1 MLKPL
6 SRGFRWA
13 QIPEIVRYDSTYMY
27 LYIVLTNIFKKLL
40 KDFFFFLKFSKLTFR
55 WIFWMNLII
64 AVLIAVFV
72 IVPEVLAANREA
84 AGSKGARK
92 DLLRVE
98 KFYAYNFV
106 YLWEFEGALRYSPIF
121 YGYYSKEIMTS
132 AGYRIPLAYFCSMM
146 AVYVFSFAIIL
157 KKINQNNK
165 QSKLSE
171 KGDECTFTWKV
182 FASWDYGIANIET
195 AHNKVSG
202 IL

>member
-13 QIPEIVRYDSTYMY
+13 QTPEIVRYDSTDSTYMY

-40 KDFFFFLKFSKLTFR
+40 KDFFLKFSKLTFR

-195 AHNKVSG
+195 AHNKVS